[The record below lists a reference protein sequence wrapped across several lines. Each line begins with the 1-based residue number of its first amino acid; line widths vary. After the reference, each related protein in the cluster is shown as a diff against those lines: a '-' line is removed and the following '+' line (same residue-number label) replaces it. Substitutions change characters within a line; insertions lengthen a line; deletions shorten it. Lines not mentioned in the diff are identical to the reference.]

1 MAANANPDLEN
12 EEPEEEYI
20 TEDDDDADEDESNTE
35 TDGDAVESA
44 EDETPPG
51 ITPKDL
57 AQGNPKV
64 SATSLVWMYLACL
77 SLVRHIVV
85 LYIDFLFI
93 FLKFCLVIERNLL
106 VM

>member
-1 MAANANPDLEN
+1 MDTPSYDGNTALHIAVASNKLGITALLMAANANPDLEN

-20 TEDDDDADEDESNTE
+20 TEDDDDDDDADEDESNTE

-64 SATSLVWMYLACL
+64 SATSLV
-77 SLVRHIVV
+77 
-85 LYIDFLFI
+85 
-93 FLKFCLVIERNLL
+93 
-106 VM
+106 